1 MKKFFTALPNDIKQT
16 LTSLAVSLAL
26 ICGSLFMLS
35 AYMNTIKGDTDS
47 VDAMADAETAES
59 DESTAP

>member
-1 MKKFFTALPNDIKQT
+1 
-16 LTSLAVSLAL
+16 
-26 ICGSLFMLS
+26 MLS

-59 DESTAP
+59 DESTAR